1 MPRPNDLL
9 DVLLTGPHRTG
20 RVTHIESIPAR
31 AAKPGAWPL
40 WVDPVVRD
48 RFMTAGI
55 VAPWA
60 HQAQAAALA
69 WSRRHVV
76 IATGT
81 ASGKSL
87 AYQLPALTAARTGR
101 RLGGTTLY
109 ISPTKALAA
118 DQLRSLDE
126 LGVPGVMATTYDGDT
141 PIELRDVAR
150 THATYLLTN
159 PDMLHHAMLPAHHRW
174 AGFLRSLRFVVVDEC
189 HGYRGVFGSHVAQV
203 LRRLRRVCAMYG
215 STPTFV
221 LASATTANPARTA
234 ELLIGMLPIEAVT
247 EDGSPS
253 GAKTFLLWEP
263 PLLGDGATRDA
274 RSVGDPAAT
283 PGDAAPTSSNTPPT
297 LSDTSTTP
305 GHAATAS
312 GDTDTSRPNAR
323 PSDADAATVDA
334 PPATTTAAGPVA
346 RDPHLG
352 AADPG
357 RPAVSSPTTTG
368 DGAPDPAGQERGS
381 GSWGVDGGSARR
393 RSVLAETA
401 DLLTDLVI
409 ADARTVAFVRSRRA
423 AETVAGLARSE
434 LTEVDASLPNR
445 VASYRAGYLAY
456 ERRSLEAALNDGS
469 LVGLAATTALELGVD
484 VSGLDAVLIAGWP
497 GTRASLWQQAGRAG
511 RAGQES
517 LAVLVASDNPL
528 DSYLVQHPEAI
539 FEQPV
544 EETVLDPD
552 NPYVLAPHLCAAA
565 AERPLT
571 SQDAAIFGPSTDDV
585 LATLEHRRLLRRRV
599 KDETTWHWTK
609 RERPTDLADLR
620 GSGGLVS
627 LVEAGTGRVLG
638 TVDGVRAHS
647 TAHEGAIY
655 VHQGDTYV
663 IESLDLD
670 DGVAMALPGAP
681 DYTTTAREVST
692 LRVLEESASAKWGA
706 ARLTF
711 GTVEVVSQV
720 VGYLKRALRNGAVL
734 GEVPLDLPERR
745 LRTRSVWWT
754 LPDDAIAAAGVSMAD
769 APGAAHAAEH
779 ASIGILPLVAS
790 CDRWDIGGL
799 STLLHP
805 DTGMLTVFVH
815 DGHPGGAGFA
825 ERGFHA
831 ARSWLT
837 ATRDTIGACP
847 CRDGCPSCVQS
858 PKCGNGNEPLDKAGA
873 VRLLD
878 MLLSGTD

>member
-31 AAKPGAWPL
+31 AAKPAAWPA

-48 RFMTAGI
+48 RFMTVGI
-55 VAPWA
+55 VSPWE
-60 HQAQAAALA
+60 HQAQAASLA
-69 WSRRHVV
+69 WSGRHVV

-87 AYQLPALTAARTGR
+87 AYQLPALTAARSGR

-109 ISPTKALAA
+109 LSPTKALAA
-118 DQLRSLDE
+118 DQLRSLDA

-141 PIELRDVAR
+141 PVELRDVAR
-150 THATYLLTN
+150 SHATYLLTN
-159 PDMLHHAMLPAHHRW
+159 PDMLHHAIMPTHHRW

-203 LRRLRRVCAMYG
+203 LRRLRRVCAIYG
-215 STPTFV
+215 STPTFM

-253 GAKTFLLWEP
+253 GSKTFLLWEP
-263 PLLGDGATRDA
+263 PLLSDGGLIVNGGGEDGSAGRAAADLSGGHGTAADGTRARLDDGTAAARNPGSRRVAVSDRARPDDA
-274 RSVGDPAAT
+274 ESGGERPSAQARTDGGEGGGS
-283 PGDAAPTSSNTPPT
+283 PGPWSGID
-297 LSDTSTTP
+297 
-305 GHAATAS
+305 G
-312 GDTDTSRPNAR
+312 GDT
-323 PSDADAATVDA
+323 
-334 PPATTTAAGPVA
+334 
-346 RDPHLG
+346 
-352 AADPG
+352 
-357 RPAVSSPTTTG
+357 
-368 DGAPDPAGQERGS
+368 
-381 GSWGVDGGSARR
+381 RR
-393 RSVLAETA
+393 RGVLAETA
-401 DLLTDLVI
+401 DLLTDLVV

-423 AETVAGLARSE
+423 AETVAGLARSA
-434 LTEVDASLPNR
+434 LSEVDGSLPDR

-456 ERRSLEAALNDGS
+456 ERRSLEDALNDGS

-511 RAGQES
+511 RAGQHS

-544 EETVLDPD
+544 EATVLDPD

-571 SQDAAIFGPSTDDV
+571 PADAAIFGPETEDV
-585 LATLEHRRLLRRRV
+585 LHMLEHRRLLRRRV
-599 KDETTWHWTK
+599 KAETTWHWTK

-627 LVEAGTGRVLG
+627 LVEVDTGRVLG

-647 TAHEGAIY
+647 AAHEGAVY
-655 VHQGDTYV
+655 VHQGETYL

-670 DGVAMALPGAP
+670 EGVAMALPGTP
-681 DYTTTAREVST
+681 DYSTTAREVST
-692 LRVLEESASAKWGA
+692 LRVLEEIESVTWGQA
-706 ARLTF
+706 TLSF

-720 VGYLKRALRNGAVL
+720 VGYLKRALRTGEVL

-754 LPDDAIAAAGVSMAD
+754 LPDEAVAEAEVSMAD

-799 STLLHP
+799 STVLHP
-805 DTGMLTVFVH
+805 DTGLLTVFVH

-825 ERGFHA
+825 ERGFRA

-837 ATRDTIGACP
+837 ATRDTIAACP

-873 VRLLD
+873 VRLLNV
-878 MLLSGTD
+878 LLADAV

>member
-1 MPRPNDLL
+1 M
-9 DVLLTGPHRTG
+9 TGPHRTG

-31 AAKPGAWPL
+31 AAKPGPWPR

-48 RFMTAGI
+48 RFMSAGI
-55 VAPWA
+55 VSPWA
-60 HQAQAAALA
+60 HQAQAASLA
-69 WSRRHVV
+69 WSGRNVV

-87 AYQLPALTAARTGR
+87 AYHLPALTAARSGR

-109 ISPTKALAA
+109 LSPTKALAA

-126 LGVPGVMATTYDGDT
+126 LGVPGVMATTYNGDT
-141 PIELRDVAR
+141 LIELRDVAR

-215 STPTFV
+215 SSPTFV

-234 ELLIGMLPIEAVT
+234 ELLIGILPIEAVT
-247 EDGSPS
+247 EDCSPS

-263 PLLGDGATRDA
+263 PLIGDHGLVRQ
-274 RSVGDPAAT
+274 
-283 PGDAAPTSSNTPPT
+283 GDAARAEGAG
-297 LSDTSTTP
+297 SDGAAGSGGGP
-305 GHAATAS
+305 APADATA
-312 GDTDTSRPNAR
+312 
-323 PSDADAATVDA
+323 V
-334 PPATTTAAGPVA
+334 AGGGV
-346 RDPHLG
+346 LEG
-352 AADPG
+352 
-357 RPAVSSPTTTG
+357 
-368 DGAPDPAGQERGS
+368 GS
-381 GSWGVDGGSARR
+381 GARR
-393 RSVLAETA
+393 RGVLAETA
-401 DLLTDLVI
+401 DLLTDLVV

-423 AETVAGLARSE
+423 AETVSGMARSA
-434 LTEVDASLPNR
+434 LTEVDASLPGK
-445 VASYRAGYLAY
+445 VAAYRAGYLAY

-511 RAGQES
+511 RSGQDS

-539 FEQPV
+539 FEKPV

-571 SQDAAIFGPSTDDV
+571 ARDAAIFGPSTEDV

-620 GSGGLVS
+620 GSGGVVS
-627 LVEAGTGRVLG
+627 LVEVGTGRVLG
-638 TVDGVRAHS
+638 TVDAVRAHS
-647 TAHEGAIY
+647 TAHEGAVY
-655 VHQGDTYV
+655 VHQGDTFL

-670 DGVAMALPGAP
+670 EGIAMATPGAP
-681 DYTTTAREVST
+681 DYFTTAREVSS
-692 LRVLEESASAKWGA
+692 LRVLEETEAVKWGQ
-706 ARLTF
+706 ARLAF
-711 GTVEVVSQV
+711 GTVEVASQV
-720 VGYLKRALRNGAVL
+720 VGYLKRALRSGEVL
-734 GEVPLDLPERR
+734 GEAPLDLPERR

-754 LPDDAIAAAGVSMAD
+754 LPDESIAAAGVSLAD

-799 STLLHP
+799 STVLHP
-805 DTGMLTVFVH
+805 DTGLLTVFVH

-837 ATRDTIGACP
+837 ATRETIAACP

-858 PKCGNGNEPLDKAGA
+858 PKCGNGNEPLDKTGA

-878 MLLSGTD
+878 ALLADAV

>member
-1 MPRPNDLL
+1 M
-9 DVLLTGPHRTG
+9 LLTGPHRTG

-31 AAKPGAWPL
+31 AAKPGTWPL

-55 VAPWA
+55 VAPWD
-60 HQAQAAALA
+60 HQAQAASLA

-203 LRRLRRVCAMYG
+203 LRRLRRICAMYG

-247 EDGSPS
+247 EDCSPS

-263 PLLGDGATRDA
+263 PLLGDSAGGDGRGGGGRAARSAALDA
-274 RSVGDPAAT
+274 RSAE
-283 PGDAAPTSSNTPPT
+283 
-297 LSDTSTTP
+297 
-305 GHAATAS
+305 AS
-312 GDTDTSRPNAR
+312 GS
-323 PSDADAATVDA
+323 S
-334 PPATTTAAGPVA
+334 AG
-346 RDPHLG
+346 DHG
-352 AADPG
+352 
-357 RPAVSSPTTTG
+357 
-368 DGAPDPAGQERGS
+368 PDRSA
-381 GSWGVDGGSARR
+381 SWGVDGGSARR
-393 RSVLAETA
+393 RGVLAETA
-401 DLLTDLVI
+401 DLLTDLVV

-423 AETVAGLARSE
+423 AETVAGLARSA
-434 LTEVDASLPNR
+434 LSEVDASLPDR

-571 SQDAAIFGPSTDDV
+571 ADDAAVFGPSTEDV

-599 KDETTWHWTK
+599 KAETTWHWTK

-627 LVEAGTGRVLG
+627 LVEVGTGRVLG

-647 TAHEGAIY
+647 TAHEGAVY

-670 DGVAMALPGAP
+670 DGVAMARQDAP

-692 LRVLEESASAKWGA
+692 LRVLEESASEKWGS
-706 ARLTF
+706 ARLAF
-711 GTVEVVSQV
+711 GAVEVVSQV
-720 VGYLKRALRNGAVL
+720 VGYLKRALRSGEVL

-754 LPDDAIAAAGVSMAD
+754 LPDDAIDAAGVSMVD

-805 DTGMLTVFVH
+805 DTGTLTVFVH

-837 ATRDTIGACP
+837 ATRDTIAACP

>member
-1 MPRPNDLL
+1 
-9 DVLLTGPHRTG
+9 
-20 RVTHIESIPAR
+20 
-31 AAKPGAWPL
+31 
-40 WVDPVVRD
+40 
-48 RFMTAGI
+48 MTAGI
-55 VAPWA
+55 VSPWA
-60 HQAQAAALA
+60 HQAQAASLA
-69 WSRRHVV
+69 WSGRSVV

-126 LGVPGVMATTYDGDT
+126 IGVPGVMATTYDGDT

-159 PDMLHHAMLPAHHRW
+159 PDMLHHAVLPTHHRW
-174 AGFLRSLRFVVVDEC
+174 VGFLRSLRFVVVDEC

-203 LRRLRRVCAMYG
+203 LRRLRRICAMYG
-215 STPTFV
+215 SSPTFV

-247 EDGSPS
+247 EDCSPS

-263 PLLGDGATRDA
+263 PLLGDGAPPIQ
-274 RSVGDPAAT
+274 VGPSSTAHVDDR
-283 PGDAAPTSSNTPPT
+283 PGAAPV
-297 LSDTSTTP
+297 P
-305 GHAATAS
+305 G
-312 GDTDTSRPNAR
+312 AR
-323 PSDADAATVDA
+323 PDGSTVDA
-334 PPATTTAAGPVA
+334 TRTPGPRPDESTVDATRTPAGPRPDDASADASPAGGTPVA
-346 RDPHLG
+346 GAGPHVSP
-352 AADPG
+352 ADD
-357 RPAVSSPTTTG
+357 RPAGATPAYGGGPHVSPADDRPAGASVASGARPYVSPADDRPASAARAFAGPPVGTAG
-368 DGAPDPAGQERGS
+368 GAPAQVG
-381 GSWGVDGGSARR
+381 GVDGGTARR
-393 RSVLAETA
+393 RGVLAETA

-423 AETVAGLARSE
+423 AETVAGLARSA
-434 LTEVDASLPNR
+434 LSEVDASLPDR

-571 SQDAAIFGPSTDDV
+571 VEDGAIFGPATEDV
-585 LATLEHRRLLRRRV
+585 LETLEHRRLLRRRV
-599 KDETTWHWTK
+599 KAETTWHWTK

-627 LVEAGTGRVLG
+627 LVEVDTGRVLG

-647 TAHEGAIY
+647 TAHEGAVY
-655 VHQGDTYV
+655 VHQGETYL

-670 DGVAMALPGAP
+670 EGVAMARPGAP

-692 LRVLEESASAKWGA
+692 LRVLEESASEKWGQ
-706 ARLTF
+706 ARLAF

-720 VGYLKRALRNGAVL
+720 VGYLKRALRSGEVL

-754 LPDDAIAAAGVSMAD
+754 LPDDAIAAAGVSIAD

-837 ATRDTIGACP
+837 ATRDTIAACP

>member
-1 MPRPNDLL
+1 M
-9 DVLLTGPHRTG
+9 
-20 RVTHIESIPAR
+20 
-31 AAKPGAWPL
+31 
-40 WVDPVVRD
+40 
-48 RFMTAGI
+48 
-55 VAPWA
+55 
-60 HQAQAAALA
+60 
-69 WSRRHVV
+69 
-76 IATGT
+76 
-81 ASGKSL
+81 
-87 AYQLPALTAARTGR
+87 
-101 RLGGTTLY
+101 
-109 ISPTKALAA
+109 
-118 DQLRSLDE
+118 
-126 LGVPGVMATTYDGDT
+126 
-141 PIELRDVAR
+141 
-150 THATYLLTN
+150 
-159 PDMLHHAMLPAHHRW
+159 
-174 AGFLRSLRFVVVDEC
+174 
-189 HGYRGVFGSHVAQV
+189 
-203 LRRLRRVCAMYG
+203 
-215 STPTFV
+215 
-221 LASATTANPARTA
+221 
-234 ELLIGMLPIEAVT
+234 
-247 EDGSPS
+247 
-253 GAKTFLLWEP
+253 
-263 PLLGDGATRDA
+263 
-274 RSVGDPAAT
+274 
-283 PGDAAPTSSNTPPT
+283 
-297 LSDTSTTP
+297 
-305 GHAATAS
+305 
-312 GDTDTSRPNAR
+312 
-323 PSDADAATVDA
+323 
-334 PPATTTAAGPVA
+334 
-346 RDPHLG
+346 
-352 AADPG
+352 
-357 RPAVSSPTTTG
+357 
-368 DGAPDPAGQERGS
+368 
-381 GSWGVDGGSARR
+381 
-393 RSVLAETA
+393 LAETA
-401 DLLTDLVI
+401 DLLTDLVV

-423 AETVAGLARSE
+423 AETVAGLARSA
-434 LTEVDASLPNR
+434 LSEVDASLPDR

-571 SQDAAIFGPSTDDV
+571 VEDAAIFGPSTEDV
-585 LATLEHRRLLRRRV
+585 LPTLEHRRLLRRRV
-599 KDETTWHWTK
+599 KAETTWHWTK

-627 LVEAGTGRVLG
+627 LVEVGTGRVLG

-647 TAHEGAIY
+647 SAHEGAVY

-670 DGVAMALPGAP
+670 DGVAMAQPGAP

-692 LRVLEESASAKWGA
+692 LRVLEESASEKWGP
-706 ARLTF
+706 ARLAF

-720 VGYLKRALRNGAVL
+720 VGYLKRALRNGEVL

-754 LPDDAIAAAGVSMAD
+754 LPDDAIAAAGVSMTE

-799 STLLHP
+799 STVLHP

-837 ATRDTIGACP
+837 ATRDTIAACP
-847 CRDGCPSCVQS
+847 CPDGCPSCVQS

-878 MLLSGTD
+878 VLLSATD

>member
-263 PLLGDGATRDA
+263 PLLGDGTNRNT
-274 RSVGDPAAT
+274 RSVGTGPTTVSSSIAAV
-283 PGDAAPTSSNTPPT
+283 TSDS
-297 LSDTSTTP
+297 
-305 GHAATAS
+305 
-312 GDTDTSRPNAR
+312 
-323 PSDADAATVDA
+323 
-334 PPATTTAAGPVA
+334 AGP
-346 RDPHLG
+346 G
-352 AADPG
+352 
-357 RPAVSSPTTTG
+357 G
-368 DGAPDPAGQERGS
+368 DS
-381 GSWGVDGGSARR
+381 GSWGVDGGTARR
-393 RSVLAETA
+393 RSVLAESA

-423 AETVAGLARSE
+423 AETVAGLARSA
-434 LTEVDASLPNR
+434 LTEVDASLPSR
-445 VASYRAGYLAY
+445 VASYRAGYLPY

-511 RAGQES
+511 RAGQAS

-571 SQDAAIFGPSTDDV
+571 TQDAAIFGPSTDDV

-647 TAHEGAIY
+647 TAHEGAVY

-692 LRVLEESASAKWGA
+692 LRVLEESASEKWGS
-706 ARLTF
+706 ARLAF

-754 LPDDAIAAAGVSMAD
+754 LPDDVIAAAGVSMAD

-837 ATRDTIGACP
+837 ATRDTIASCP

-878 MLLSGTD
+878 VLLSGAD

>member
-1 MPRPNDLL
+1 
-9 DVLLTGPHRTG
+9 
-20 RVTHIESIPAR
+20 
-31 AAKPGAWPL
+31 
-40 WVDPVVRD
+40 
-48 RFMTAGI
+48 MTAGI

-159 PDMLHHAMLPAHHRW
+159 PDMLHHAILPAHHRW
-174 AGFLRSLRFVVVDEC
+174 AGFLRSLRFIVVDEC

-203 LRRLRRVCAMYG
+203 LRRLRRVCAIYG

-274 RSVGDPAAT
+274 RGAGADPRPT
-283 PGDAAPTSSNTPPT
+283 PGDAAASSAN
-297 LSDTSTTP
+297 
-305 GHAATAS
+305 AA
-312 GDTDTSRPNAR
+312 
-323 PSDADAATVDA
+323 PSDADDAAGA
-334 PPATTTAAGPVA
+334 PPATATAAGRVA
-346 RDPHLG
+346 RSPHLG
-352 AADPG
+352 AAEPS
-357 RPAVSSPTTTG
+357 RPAVSSPITTG
-368 DGAPDPAGQERGS
+368 DGAPDPAGSEGGS

-423 AETVAGLARSE
+423 AETVAGLARSA

-571 SQDAAIFGPSTDDV
+571 SKDAAIFGPSTDDV

-599 KDETTWHWTK
+599 KEETTWHWTK

-647 TAHEGAIY
+647 TAHEGAVY

-670 DGVAMALPGAP
+670 DGVAIALPGAP

-692 LRVLEESASAKWGA
+692 LRVLEESASEKWGP
-706 ARLTF
+706 ARLAF

-754 LPDDAIAAAGVSMAD
+754 LPDDVIAAAGVSMAD

-837 ATRDTIGACP
+837 ATRDTIAACP

>member
-55 VAPWA
+55 VAPWD
-60 HQAQAAALA
+60 HQAQAASLA
-69 WSRRHVV
+69 WSGRHVV
-76 IATGT
+76 VATGT

-118 DQLRSLDE
+118 DQLRSLDD

-141 PIELRDVAR
+141 PVELRDVAR
-150 THATYLLTN
+150 SHATYLLTN

-215 STPTFV
+215 SSPTFV
-221 LASATTANPARTA
+221 LASATTADPARTA
-234 ELLIGMLPIEAVT
+234 ELLIGLPVEAVT
-247 EDGSPS
+247 DDGSPS
-253 GAKTFLLWEP
+253 GGKTFLLWEP
-263 PLLGDGATRDA
+263 PLLGEGA
-274 RSVGDPAAT
+274 G
-283 PGDAAPTSSNTPPT
+283 
-297 LSDTSTTP
+297 
-305 GHAATAS
+305 
-312 GDTDTSRPNAR
+312 
-323 PSDADAATVDA
+323 
-334 PPATTTAAGPVA
+334 
-346 RDPHLG
+346 
-352 AADPG
+352 
-357 RPAVSSPTTTG
+357 
-368 DGAPDPAGQERGS
+368 GS
-381 GSWGVDGGSARR
+381 ASWGVDGGTARR
-393 RSVLAETA
+393 RGVLAETA
-401 DLLTDLVI
+401 DLLTDLVV

-423 AETVAGLARSE
+423 AETVAGLARSA
-434 LTEVDASLPNR
+434 LSEVDPSLPDR

-456 ERRSLEAALNDGS
+456 ERRSLEAALNGGS
-469 LVGLAATTALELGVD
+469 LMGLAATTALELGVD

-544 EETVLDPD
+544 EATVLDPD

-571 SQDAAIFGPSTDDV
+571 VEDAAIFGPSTEDV
-585 LATLEHRRLLRRRV
+585 LPTLEHRRLLRRRA
-599 KDETTWHWTK
+599 KAETTWHWTK

-627 LVEAGTGRVLG
+627 LVEVGTGRVLG

-647 TAHEGAIY
+647 TAHEGAVY
-655 VHQGDTYV
+655 VHQGDTYL

-670 DGVAMALPGAP
+670 DGVAMARADAP

-692 LRVLEESASAKWGA
+692 LRVLDESASEKWGP

-720 VGYLKRALRNGAVL
+720 VGYLKRALRSGEVL

-754 LPDDAIAAAGVSMAD
+754 LPDDSIAAAGVSMTD

-805 DTGMLTVFVH
+805 DTGTLTVFVH

-837 ATRDTIGACP
+837 ATRDTIAACP

-878 MLLSGTD
+878 MLLSGAD